1 MNEVLEV
8 RTNLIKVGDRF
19 RKDMGDLDSLAAS
32 IKDVGLLQPI
42 GIDSN
47 YRLIFGERRLRA
59 CEILGLERIA
69 ARFIDVAKLAAEHA
83 ENEVRKDFTAAE
95 RVAIAKAIEDELK
108 ATERRGR
115 PKAVMEDESE
125 DEIQDCMNCKHGRLL
140 QDDSLLCDV
149 RGETTHVLNLPD
161 EETIVEW
168 QCWKPENVE
177 NFPQLDGKKSRQIAA
192 EKAGFGN
199 ETTYRQARKV
209 TEEAIPE
216 LVDAMDKTISISAAA
231 MATALPKE
239 EQQAIM
245 AEIEQGGKPSEVIK
259 NHVLA
264 TKHTGDEESYTPQE
278 YLASARAVM
287 GAIDLDPASNP
298 MAQENVGADRYF
310 TVDDDGLTQEWAG
323 KVWMNPPYTAR
334 VINRFIDKLVDHYEA
349 GEVTQAIV
357 LTNNNTDTSW
367 FHQGANAAA
376 AVCFTAGRINFLKR
390 DGSRSSPTNGQAFL
404 YFGDNLSA
412 FKNEF
417 GKHGMVMVKA

>member
-1 MNEVLEV
+1 MVYNPHPLANIFPLMAADEYVALKSDIRQYGLREAIWILDGQILDGRNRFKACQEVGVTPILKEYEGEDPAAFV
-8 RTNLIKVGDRF
+8 VSLNLK
-19 RKDMGDLDSLAAS
+19 
-32 IKDVGLLQPI
+32 
-42 GIDSN
+42 
-47 YRLIFGERRLRA
+47 RRHLSESQRA
-59 CEILGLERIA
+59 MVA
-69 ARFIDVAKLAAEHA
+69 AKLANL
-83 ENEVRKDFTAAE
+83 ENGVRADRSSANLQSLPPVTQSEAA
-95 RVAIAKAIEDELK
+95 
-108 ATERRGR
+108 
-115 PKAVMEDESE
+115 
-125 DEIQDCMNCKHGRLL
+125 
-140 QDDSLLCDV
+140 SLLNV
-149 RGETTHVLNLPD
+149 SPRSVATAKKV
-161 EETIVEW
+161 EE
-168 QCWKPENVE
+168 Q
-177 NFPQLDGKKSRQIAA
+177 A
-192 EKAGFGN
+192 E
-199 ETTYRQARKV
+199 
-209 TEEAIPE
+209 PE
-216 LVDAMDKTISISAAA
+216 LVEAVANGQVSVSAAA
-231 MATALPKE
+231 MATALPRE

-264 TKHTGDEESYTPQE
+264 TKHTGDEESYTPKE
-278 YLASARAVM
+278 YLASARTVM
-287 GAIDLDPASNP
+287 GVIDLDPASNP

-323 KVWMNPPYTAR
+323 NVWMNPPYTAR

-417 GKHGMVMVKA
+417 SKHGMVMVKA

>member
-1 MNEVLEV
+1 MVYNPHPLANIFPLMAADEYVALKSDIRQYGLREAIWILDGQILDGRNRFKACQEVGVAPILKEYEGDDPAAFVVSLNLKRRHLSESQRAMVAAKLETLKQG
-8 RTNLIKVGDRF
+8 RPNKDANLH
-19 RKDMGDLDSLAAS
+19 DSSVSRSEAAS
-32 IKDVGLLQPI
+32 LLNVSPR
-42 GIDSN
+42 S
-47 YRLIFGERRLRA
+47 
-59 CEILGLERIA
+59 
-69 ARFIDVAKLAAEHA
+69 VATAKKVEEQAE
-83 ENEVRKDFTAAE
+83 
-95 RVAIAKAIEDELK
+95 
-108 ATERRGR
+108 
-115 PKAVMEDESE
+115 
-125 DEIQDCMNCKHGRLL
+125 
-140 QDDSLLCDV
+140 
-149 RGETTHVLNLPD
+149 
-161 EETIVEW
+161 
-168 QCWKPENVE
+168 
-177 NFPQLDGKKSRQIAA
+177 
-192 EKAGFGN
+192 
-199 ETTYRQARKV
+199 
-209 TEEAIPE
+209 PE
-216 LVDAMDKTISISAAA
+216 LVEAVANGQVSVSAAA
-231 MATALPKE
+231 MATALPRE

-264 TKHTGDEESYTPQE
+264 TKHTGDEESYTPKE
-278 YLASARAVM
+278 YLASARTVM

-323 KVWMNPPYTAR
+323 NVWMNPPYTAR

-417 GKHGMVMVKA
+417 SKHGMVMVKA

>member
-32 IKDVGLLQPI
+32 IKNIGLLQPI

-59 CEILGLERIA
+59 FEILGLERIA

-95 RVAIAKAIEDELK
+95 RVAIGAAIEAELGNRRGQRTDLK
-108 ATERRGR
+108 AEGQGDLLETE
-115 PKAVMEDESE
+115 
-125 DEIQDCMNCKHGRLL
+125 
-140 QDDSLLCDV
+140 
-149 RGETTHVLNLPD
+149 LP
-161 EETIVEW
+161 
-168 QCWKPENVE
+168 E
-177 NFPQLDGKKSRQIAA
+177 NFPEVSGKETRQIAA

-199 ETTYRQARKV
+199 ETTYRQAKTV
-209 TEEAIPE
+209 VAQAIPE
-216 LVDAMDKTISISAAA
+216 LVEAMDKTISISAAA

-323 KVWMNPPYTAR
+323 KVWLNPPYTAR
-334 VINRFIDKLVDHYEA
+334 VINRFIDKLVDHYVA

-357 LTNNNTDTSW
+357 LTNNNTDTRW
-367 FHQGANAAA
+367 FHQGAQAAA

-404 YFGDNLSA
+404 YFGNNLSA

-417 GKHGMVMVKA
+417 GKHGIVMVKA

>member
-1 MNEVLEV
+1 MVYNPHPLANIFPLMAADEYVALKSDIRQYGLREAIWILDGQILDGRNRFKACQEVGVTPILKEYDGDDPAAFV
-8 RTNLIKVGDRF
+8 VSLNLK
-19 RKDMGDLDSLAAS
+19 
-32 IKDVGLLQPI
+32 
-42 GIDSN
+42 
-47 YRLIFGERRLRA
+47 RRHLSESQRA
-59 CEILGLERIA
+59 MVA
-69 ARFIDVAKLAAEHA
+69 AKLANL
-83 ENEVRKDFTAAE
+83 ENGVRADRSSANLQSLPPVTQSEAA
-95 RVAIAKAIEDELK
+95 
-108 ATERRGR
+108 
-115 PKAVMEDESE
+115 
-125 DEIQDCMNCKHGRLL
+125 
-140 QDDSLLCDV
+140 SLLNV
-149 RGETTHVLNLPD
+149 SPRSVATAKKV
-161 EETIVEW
+161 EE
-168 QCWKPENVE
+168 Q
-177 NFPQLDGKKSRQIAA
+177 A
-192 EKAGFGN
+192 E
-199 ETTYRQARKV
+199 
-209 TEEAIPE
+209 PE
-216 LVDAMDKTISISAAA
+216 LVEAVASGQVSVSAAA

-264 TKHTGDEESYTPQE
+264 TKHTGDEESYTPKE
-278 YLASARAVM
+278 YLASARTVM

-323 KVWMNPPYTAR
+323 NVWMNPPYTAR

-404 YFGDNLSA
+404 YFGENLSA

-417 GKHGMVMVKA
+417 AKHGMVMVKA

>member
-1 MNEVLEV
+1 MNSEANMNEVLEV
-8 RTNLIKVGDRF
+8 RTNLIKIGDRF

-32 IKDVGLLQPI
+32 INDLGLLQPI

-59 CEILGLERIA
+59 FEILGLERIA

-95 RVAIAKAIEDELK
+95 RVAIGAAIEAELGNRRGQRTDLK
-108 ATERRGR
+108 AEGQGDLLETE
-115 PKAVMEDESE
+115 
-125 DEIQDCMNCKHGRLL
+125 
-140 QDDSLLCDV
+140 
-149 RGETTHVLNLPD
+149 LP
-161 EETIVEW
+161 
-168 QCWKPENVE
+168 E
-177 NFPQLDGKKSRQIAA
+177 NFPEVSGKETRQIAA

-199 ETTYRQARKV
+199 ETTYRQAKTV
-209 TEEAIPE
+209 VAQAIPE
-216 LVDAMDKTISISAAA
+216 LVEAMDKTISISAAA
-231 MATALPKE
+231 MATALPME

-264 TKHTGDEESYTPQE
+264 TKHTGDEESYTPKE
-278 YLASARAVM
+278 YLASARTVM

-323 KVWMNPPYTAR
+323 NVWMNPPYTAR
-334 VINRFIDKLVDHYEA
+334 VINRFIDKLVDHYAA

-367 FHQGANAAA
+367 FHQGANAAT

-404 YFGDNLSA
+404 YFGENLSA

-417 GKHGMVMVKA
+417 AKHGMVMVKA

>member
-1 MNEVLEV
+1 MVYNPHPLANIFPLMAADEYVALKSDIRQYGLREAIWILDGQILDGRNRFKACQEVGVAPILKEYEGDDPAAFV
-8 RTNLIKVGDRF
+8 VSLNLK
-19 RKDMGDLDSLAAS
+19 
-32 IKDVGLLQPI
+32 
-42 GIDSN
+42 
-47 YRLIFGERRLRA
+47 RRHLSESQRA
-59 CEILGLERIA
+59 MVA
-69 ARFIDVAKLAAEHA
+69 AKLANL
-83 ENEVRKDFTAAE
+83 ENGVRADRSSANLQSLPPVTQSEAA
-95 RVAIAKAIEDELK
+95 
-108 ATERRGR
+108 
-115 PKAVMEDESE
+115 
-125 DEIQDCMNCKHGRLL
+125 
-140 QDDSLLCDV
+140 SLLNV
-149 RGETTHVLNLPD
+149 SPRSVATAKKV
-161 EETIVEW
+161 EE
-168 QCWKPENVE
+168 Q
-177 NFPQLDGKKSRQIAA
+177 A
-192 EKAGFGN
+192 E
-199 ETTYRQARKV
+199 
-209 TEEAIPE
+209 PE
-216 LVDAMDKTISISAAA
+216 LVEAVANGQVSVSAAA
-231 MATALPKE
+231 MATALPRE

-264 TKHTGDEESYTPQE
+264 TKHTGDEESYTPKE
-278 YLASARAVM
+278 YLASARTVM
-287 GAIDLDPASNP
+287 GVIDLDPASNP

-323 KVWMNPPYTAR
+323 NVWMNPPYTAR

-417 GKHGMVMVKA
+417 SKHGMVMVKA

>member
-32 IKDVGLLQPI
+32 IKNIGLLQPI

-59 CEILGLERIA
+59 FEILGLERIA

-95 RVAIAKAIEDELK
+95 RVAIGAAIEAELGNRRGQRTDLK
-108 ATERRGR
+108 AEGQGDLLETE
-115 PKAVMEDESE
+115 
-125 DEIQDCMNCKHGRLL
+125 
-140 QDDSLLCDV
+140 
-149 RGETTHVLNLPD
+149 LP
-161 EETIVEW
+161 
-168 QCWKPENVE
+168 E
-177 NFPQLDGKKSRQIAA
+177 NFPEVSGKETRQIAA

-199 ETTYRQARKV
+199 ETTYRQAKTV
-209 TEEAIPE
+209 VAQAIPE
-216 LVDAMDKTISISAAA
+216 LVEAMDKTISISAAA

-323 KVWMNPPYTAR
+323 KVWLNPPYTAR
-334 VINRFIDKLVDHYEA
+334 VINRFIDKLVDHYVA

-367 FHQGANAAA
+367 FHQGAQAAA

-404 YFGDNLSA
+404 YFGNNLSA

-417 GKHGMVMVKA
+417 SKHGMVMVKA

>member
-1 MNEVLEV
+1 MNSEANMNEVLEV
-8 RTNLIKVGDRF
+8 RTNLIKIGDRF

-32 IKDVGLLQPI
+32 INDLGLLQPI

-59 CEILGLERIA
+59 FEILGLERIA

-95 RVAIAKAIEDELK
+95 RVAIGAAIEAELGNRRGQRTDLK
-108 ATERRGR
+108 AEGQGDLLETE
-115 PKAVMEDESE
+115 
-125 DEIQDCMNCKHGRLL
+125 
-140 QDDSLLCDV
+140 
-149 RGETTHVLNLPD
+149 LP
-161 EETIVEW
+161 
-168 QCWKPENVE
+168 E
-177 NFPQLDGKKSRQIAA
+177 NFPEVSGKETRQIAA

-199 ETTYRQARKV
+199 ETTYRQAKTV
-209 TEEAIPE
+209 VAQAIPE
-216 LVDAMDKTISISAAA
+216 LVEAMDKTISISAAA
-231 MATALPKE
+231 MATALPRE

-264 TKHTGDEESYTPQE
+264 TKHTGDEESYTPKE
-278 YLASARAVM
+278 YLASARTVM

-298 MAQENVGADRYF
+298 MAQEYVGADRYF

-323 KVWMNPPYTAR
+323 NVWMNPPYTAR
-334 VINRFIDKLVDHYEA
+334 VINRFIDKLVDHYAA
-349 GEVTQAIV
+349 GDVTQAIV

-367 FHQGANAAA
+367 FHQGAKAAT

-404 YFGDNLSA
+404 YFGENLSA

-417 GKHGMVMVKA
+417 SKHGMVMVKA

>member
-1 MNEVLEV
+1 MVYNPHPLANIFPLMAADEYVALKSDIRQYGLREAIWILDGQILDGRNRFKACQEVGVTPILKEYDGEDPAAFV
-8 RTNLIKVGDRF
+8 VSLNLKRRHLSESQRAMVAKKLANMAQGERTDIQPSANLQKV
-19 RKDMGDLDSLAAS
+19 SQAEAAS
-32 IKDVGLLQPI
+32 LLNVSP
-42 GIDSN
+42 
-47 YRLIFGERRLRA
+47 RLVATAKKVDEQGE
-59 CEILGLERIA
+59 
-69 ARFIDVAKLAAEHA
+69 
-83 ENEVRKDFTAAE
+83 
-95 RVAIAKAIEDELK
+95 
-108 ATERRGR
+108 
-115 PKAVMEDESE
+115 
-125 DEIQDCMNCKHGRLL
+125 
-140 QDDSLLCDV
+140 
-149 RGETTHVLNLPD
+149 
-161 EETIVEW
+161 
-168 QCWKPENVE
+168 
-177 NFPQLDGKKSRQIAA
+177 
-192 EKAGFGN
+192 
-199 ETTYRQARKV
+199 
-209 TEEAIPE
+209 PE
-216 LVDAMDKTISISAAA
+216 LVEAVVNGQVSVSAAA

-264 TKHTGDEESYTPQE
+264 TKHTGDEESYTPKE
-278 YLASARAVM
+278 YLASARTVM
-287 GAIDLDPASNP
+287 GVIDLDPASNP

-323 KVWMNPPYTAR
+323 NVWMNPPYTAR

-417 GKHGMVMVKA
+417 SKHGMVMVKA

>member
-1 MNEVLEV
+1 MVYNPHPLANIFPLMAADEYVALKSDIRQYGLREAIWILDGQILDGRNRFKACQEVGVAPILKEYEGDDPAAFVVSLNLKRRHLSESQRAMVAAKLETLKQG
-8 RTNLIKVGDRF
+8 RPNKDANLH
-19 RKDMGDLDSLAAS
+19 DSSVSRSEAAS
-32 IKDVGLLQPI
+32 LLNVSPR
-42 GIDSN
+42 S
-47 YRLIFGERRLRA
+47 
-59 CEILGLERIA
+59 
-69 ARFIDVAKLAAEHA
+69 VATAKKVEEQAE
-83 ENEVRKDFTAAE
+83 
-95 RVAIAKAIEDELK
+95 
-108 ATERRGR
+108 
-115 PKAVMEDESE
+115 
-125 DEIQDCMNCKHGRLL
+125 
-140 QDDSLLCDV
+140 
-149 RGETTHVLNLPD
+149 
-161 EETIVEW
+161 
-168 QCWKPENVE
+168 
-177 NFPQLDGKKSRQIAA
+177 
-192 EKAGFGN
+192 
-199 ETTYRQARKV
+199 
-209 TEEAIPE
+209 PE
-216 LVDAMDKTISISAAA
+216 LVEAVANGQVSVSAAA
-231 MATALPKE
+231 MATALPRE

-264 TKHTGDEESYTPQE
+264 TKHTGDEESYTPKE
-278 YLASARAVM
+278 YLASARTVM
-287 GAIDLDPASNP
+287 GVIDLDPASNP

-323 KVWMNPPYTAR
+323 NVWMNPPYTAR

-417 GKHGMVMVKA
+417 SKHGMVMVKA